1 MIYEI
6 VNPSD
11 GATIEANNGVLA
23 ALAIVVLSEGM
34 YGLRDEKGETV
45 MPILAF
51 GGKDYFTQWLKN
63 NEIDDDKLDE
73 FYAKNGEEMAA
84 ILESVI
90 YGDCKDRAVVSST
103 AEDMTPEARVAFYAK
118 WNDKKRSSM
127 NDISKACFG
136 LAKQFR
142 GLSKKS
148 KK

>member
-23 ALAIVVLSEGM
+23 ALAIVVLS
-34 YGLRDEKGETV
+34 ETV

-73 FYAKNGEEMAA
+73 FYAENGEEMAA